1 MAWSGGTFTGLHFWT
16 NDRDSNIKITA
27 SRHEAQDDVF
37 IAGIN
42 SSVNKDGSNAFTAA
56 ADFGGYG
63 LSEAGTITPKT
74 ASASDIGSAALEF
87 GDVYIGD
94 DKDVYYGNDQD
105 YTFGYNTTLA
115 AMTMASA
122 VEGVGFN
129 LVWQADQGDD
139 AKDQWKWE
147 IDVTS
152 GVLLL
157 RNDASSADSFITH
170 ITFTPHATVASSAVA
185 FAGGITV
192 AGTMAVTGDATF
204 TGDILSNA
212 SGSTTI
218 GSASAEFAG
227 AYFTDNA
234 DIFFG
239 ADQDYTF
246 DYDTARTAMK
256 LESNVE
262 AAPFNFVWTADQND
276 DAGDSWRW
284 NIANDGGVMTLLNDI
299 ETADTFVIHVTF
311 TPHATV
317 ASSTVA
323 FAGQVTGV
331 GFTGTLD
338 GILGGGT
345 PAAMTGTTLTATG
358 AVALNGG
365 AFTFNSSTA
374 DLDAIFGSNNNANT
388 LIVNGEHSAVGV
400 GAQPQNGTTV
410 EFTLGAT
417 TRSGVTSVGAFN
429 LVADTINI
437 NNGATTL
444 ANMSAMAIGV
454 QTFAGANAVTFTN
467 TASLYIA
474 GIPVAST
481 NITFTNAAYSLWV
494 DAGTSRFDGTISSG
508 TSSGPAIICDEDAT
522 ATNPTLCPD
531 MSNEA
536 YGVGAVVSGG
546 ELHLIVNGASIGAF
560 HSSGL
565 ALVGTEGLRLTS
577 NTNAPAILGEEAS
590 SSNPVLCPSR
600 ADLDSGIGW
609 VGTNEIAL
617 ITGGGLRVSIHSGGL
632 GVTGNGAECIRA
644 IGGPFVATNLGDQ
657 TVGADTVHFYSHD
670 LSSGNTVPAFNV
682 EGSGGV
688 ATETVTADTTLIIR
702 YDGANYKLD
711 ALAL

>member
-1 MAWSGGTFTGLHFWT
+1 MAWSGGTFTGLHSWE
-16 NDRDSNIKITA
+16 NDRDANIKITA

-139 AKDQWKWE
+139 AKDQWKFS
-147 IDVTS
+147 VANGGTMT
-152 GVLLL
+152 LA
-157 RNDASSADSFITH
+157 NDASSADTFITH
-170 ITFTPHATVASSAVA
+170 ITFTPHATVASSLVNFAGEVQMVTLDIGGTNVTSTAAELNIMDGGTSATGTTLADADRVVVNDGGTMKQVALTDFETYFESVLDTLLATDIKIGEDDQTKVDFETANEIHFYADNAHQVKIIDGAIVPATDNDIDLGTSSVEFKDAYFDGTVTADA
-185 FAGGITV
+185 FAGPI
-192 AGTMAVTGDATF
+192 
-204 TGDILSNA
+204 
-212 SGSTTI
+212 
-218 GSASAEFAG
+218 
-227 AYFTDNA
+227 
-234 DIFFG
+234 
-239 ADQDYTF
+239 
-246 DYDTARTAMK
+246 
-256 LESNVE
+256 
-262 AAPFNFVWTADQND
+262 
-276 DAGDSWRW
+276 
-284 NIANDGGVMTLLNDI
+284 DGV
-299 ETADTFVIHVTF
+299 
-311 TPHATV
+311 
-317 ASSTVA
+317 
-323 FAGQVTGV
+323 
-331 GFTGTLD
+331 
-338 GILGGGT
+338 LGGNT
-345 PAAMTGTTLTATG
+345 PAAMTGTSLTATG

-365 AFTFNSSTA
+365 AFTFNSSAA
-374 DLDAIFGSNNNANT
+374 DLDAIFGSDNNANT

-454 QTFAGANAVTFTN
+454 QTFTGANAVTFTN

-508 TSSGPAIICDEDAT
+508 TSSGPSIICDEDT
-522 ATNPTLCPD
+522 SSTNPTLCPD
-531 MSNEA
+531 MSNES
-536 YGVGAVVSGG
+536 YGLGANVSGG
-546 ELHLIVNGASIGAF
+546 ELHLIVNGTSRGLF
-560 HSSGL
+560 HSGGL
-565 ALVGTEGLRLTS
+565 QVTGTDGLYLIS
-577 NTNAPAILGEEAS
+577 NTNAPAILGEESS
-590 SSNPVLCPSR
+590 SSNPTLCPSR

-609 VGTNEIAL
+609 VGTNELAI
-617 ITGGGLRVSIHSGGL
+617 IVGGTMRVDVHSGGV

-670 LSSGNTVPAFNV
+670 FSAGNTVPAFNV